1 MVLPQ
6 VHSKEI
12 IDGLEDELPPS
23 KIRIFLTA
31 LLGVFLILL
40 IALWTFSDV
49 LQGIAQSSVVRE
61 NILYAGDAS
70 FVFQNGTLERLQ
82 DEFVANQDREI
93 KACLF
98 GRVYGS
104 AYYIEGISF
113 PEIIRANVLHVV
125 SVRCPIDA
133 IVDVHSHPIN
143 KCLASEQDLSVYREL
158 KERNPLVR
166 LLVMCSLQRFGSI

>member
-6 VHSKEI
+6 VRSEEI
-12 IDGLEDELPPS
+12 IDGLEEELPPS

-40 IALWTFSDV
+40 VVLWTFSDV

-61 NILYAGDAS
+61 NILDVGGAR
-70 FVFQNGTLERLQ
+70 FIFQNGTLEALQ
-82 DEFVANQDREI
+82 EEFVANQDREI

-98 GRVYGS
+98 GSVNDS
-104 AYYIEGISF
+104 VYYIDRILL

-125 SVRCPIDA
+125 SVRCPVES

-143 KCLASEQDLSVYREL
+143 KCLASEQDLSVYREF
-158 KERNPLVR
+158 KECNPAVR
-166 LLVMCSLQRFGSI
+166 LLVMCSRSRFGAI